1 MPLAFSLKKI
11 DKIQEILPFFLFF
24 FSVKTLANPY
34 KIRYIQKVGLIGTLY
49 ERG

>member
-11 DKIQEILPFFLFF
+11 DKIQEILPFFLIF
-24 FSVKTLANPY
+24 FSVKPLANPY
-34 KIRYIQKVGLIGTLY
+34 KIWYIQKAGLIGTLY